1 MHKKDALTA
10 GPPMLYDT
18 AKPRYKN
25 NAFGVRSAIKR
36 LFGNHLAT
44 GSRAS
49 SIGSSYGFVRVILSD
64 YLVNSLVTVPLSLKK
79 SRITGFENIRRMKLI
94 ILRFV
99 TSSLMQP
106 ISIRTAVS

>member
-1 MHKKDALTA
+1 MHKKDVLTA
-10 GPPMLYDT
+10 GPPMLSDT

-44 GSRAS
+44 GLHDS

-64 YLVNSLVTVPLSLKK
+64 YLVNSLVIVPLNLRK
-79 SRITGFENIRRMKLI
+79 SRITGFKNVRKMKLI

-99 TSSLMQP
+99 TLSLMQH

>member
-1 MHKKDALTA
+1 MHKKDVLTA
-10 GPPMLYDT
+10 GSPMLYDT

-25 NAFGVRSAIKR
+25 NVFGVRSAIKR

-44 GSRAS
+44 GLHDSN
-49 SIGSSYGFVRVILSD
+49 IVSSYGFVRVILSD
-64 YLVNSLVTVPLSLKK
+64 YLVNSLGIIPLNLRK
-79 SRITGFENIRRMKLI
+79 SRITGFKNVRRMKVI

-99 TSSLMQP
+99 TLSLMQR